1 MAKVN
6 WNITFLTGA
15 GLSCASGLPAFR
27 FCFTPENWR
36 SPYLEARRKAVRTLY
51 DLDHKF
57 DIKKEWFDINSPN
70 WIDHVPDISRFFV
83 GARDFV
89 SNCKPC
95 KAHHLI
101 SEWQRLS
108 IIDGRQFNVITTNV
122 DDLHERAGSQ
132 NVVKVHG
139 DIFVDGLPIEATEDG
154 VTSFYPMPDVVLFG
168 QGKKR
173 QADVQRI
180 IEQSSILVV
189 VGSSLSIFGDSAL
202 LYCAKD
208 RGAKVIE
215 VNPVPTGHPAFDMV
229 IPKEA
234 NIGVREL
241 FDVLA
246 A

>member
-1 MAKVN
+1 MAKVK

-15 GLSCASGLPAFR
+15 GLSCASGLPSFR
-27 FCFTPENWR
+27 WR
-36 SPYLEARRKAVRTLY
+36 SPELEARRNTVRTLY
-51 DLDHKF
+51 DMKHEF

-70 WIDHVPDISRFFV
+70 WIDNVPDISRFMIK
-83 GARDFV
+83 ARELI
-89 SNCKPC
+89 STCHPC

-139 DIFVDGLPIEATEDG
+139 DIFVDGLPIEATEGG
-154 VTSFYPMPDVVLFG
+154 VTSSYPMPDVVLFG

-173 QADVQRI
+173 QDDVRRI
-180 IEQSSILVV
+180 IEQSSVLVV
-189 VGSSLSIFGDSAL
+189 VGSSLSILGDSAL
-202 LYCAKD
+202 LYNAKD

-215 VNPVPTGHPAFDMV
+215 VNPMPTGHPAFDMV